1 MVAISKLAFLAFGA
15 LGMAADT
22 EDIVL
27 DDAPALN
34 ETHSSENDTVNG
46 IPSEVNSALGRA
58 VSSLSNAKSRIGQDH
73 LNSTED
79 VLNNLASSVQNT
91 NSALWQV
98 SEACLIFCMPPAPPP
113 VSCCGSCCTTTCG
126 CYGSYTMR
134 GMTYNLAVDGKPKVG
149 NLFPDFLTGNINYVK
164 DTLGGSLSPVMKQMA
179 QTVNSLT
186 KELSSGNANKAAI
199 EEVND
204 VIPQVRL
211 FLKNTQQISGVE
223 AERKELTSALEK
235 LSAAVKN

>member
-1 MVAISKLAFLAFGA
+1 MVAINKLAFLAFGL
-15 LGMAADT
+15 LGIAADT

-34 ETHSSENDTVNG
+34 ETQSSGNDTVNG
-46 IPSEVNSALGRA
+46 IPSEVNGALGRA
-58 VSSLSNAKSRIGQDH
+58 ASSLSTAKTRIAQDH

-126 CYGSYTMR
+126 CYGTYSFR
-134 GMTYNLAVDGKPKVG
+134 GVQYNLAVDGKPKVG
-149 NLFPDFLTGNINYVK
+149 NLFPEFLTGNMNYVK
-164 DTLGGSLSPVMKQMA
+164 ETLGDSLSPVMKQMT

-186 KELSSGNANKAAI
+186 KDVSSGKVDKAAI
-199 EEVND
+199 DEVND

-223 AERKELTSALEK
+223 SERKALISALDK
-235 LSAAVKN
+235 LSAAIKN